1 MAIPSQGD
9 SAATLLA
16 KLQARN
22 RVEVDAFRA
31 VFEAHAGA
39 QRQARVLQERVAT
52 LNRRCAELS
61 EGKEKVEADLKTAN
75 EAAAKGAAVKDQ
87 SARIS
92 ELQTELAASYKQ
104 HAESSQQV
112 IAAKEQQ
119 AKAEDELV
127 TAKNALAIAERERD
141 EARDRVPIAF

>member
-1 MAIPSQGD
+1 MFNNRTGRARESLTTAHLGALPYFSRGGTLSSLVRSSTAMATPSQGD

-52 LNRRCAELS
+52 LNRLS
-61 EGKEKVEADLKTAN
+61 L
-75 EAAAKGAAVKDQ
+75 
-87 SARIS
+87 I
-92 ELQTELAASYKQ
+92 
-104 HAESSQQV
+104 H
-112 IAAKEQQ
+112 I
-119 AKAEDELV
+119 
-127 TAKNALAIAERERD
+127 
-141 EARDRVPIAF
+141 

>member
-1 MAIPSQGD
+1 MATPSQGD

-61 EGKEKVEADLKTAN
+61 EGKEKAEADLKTAN
-75 EAAAKGAAVKDQ
+75 EAAAKGTAVKGVLSKESRFQ
-87 SARIS
+87 WILMR
-92 ELQTELAASYKQ
+92 
-104 HAESSQQV
+104 AE
-112 IAAKEQQ
+112 
-119 AKAEDELV
+119 
-127 TAKNALAIAERERD
+127 
-141 EARDRVPIAF
+141 

>member
-1 MAIPSQGD
+1 MATPSQGD

-52 LNRRCAELS
+52 LNRRCAELR
-61 EGKEKVEADLKTAN
+61 
-75 EAAAKGAAVKDQ
+75 
-87 SARIS
+87 ARVRKRWRLTS
-92 ELQTELAASYKQ
+92 RRRTRRRRRGPQ
-104 HAESSQQV
+104 
-112 IAAKEQQ
+112 
-119 AKAEDELV
+119 
-127 TAKNALAIAERERD
+127 
-141 EARDRVPIAF
+141 

>member
-1 MAIPSQGD
+1 MATPSQGD

-61 EGKEKVEADLKTAN
+61 EGKERWRLTSRRRTRRRRR
-75 EAAAKGAAVKDQ
+75 GPQ
-87 SARIS
+87 
-92 ELQTELAASYKQ
+92 
-104 HAESSQQV
+104 
-112 IAAKEQQ
+112 
-119 AKAEDELV
+119 
-127 TAKNALAIAERERD
+127 
-141 EARDRVPIAF
+141 